1 MWIGIGPRL
10 SSAHLSWTRWRCPAA
25 VRVTLVLALLLLV
38 SYTWAADPDALWNIV
53 HGQCVPDQQEHDN
66 PKPCA
71 MVALQDGL
79 ERGYAVLKDLRG
91 AAQFLLIPTAR
102 ISGIERP
109 KLLASDAP
117 NYFAAAW
124 QARSYVEARAHR
136 TLRAKASAWPST
148 QCSPA
153 HRTSCTFTSTASA
166 RMCATL
172 CGNTKLRSVSNGLR
186 PTLRSQAIAT
196 WQCGYWGSSSVRQ
209 IRSSCWRVGFS
220 ARRKIWGG
228 IRWS

>member
-109 KLLASDAP
+109 KLLVSDAP

-124 QARSYVEARAHR
+124 QARSYVDARAHR
-136 TLRAKASAWPST
+136 ILPRESISLAINSRVSRTQNQLHIHIDCIRTDVRDALRKHEAEI
-148 QCSPA
+148 
-153 HRTSCTFTSTASA
+153 
-166 RMCATL
+166 
-172 CGNTKLRSVSNGLR
+172 G
-186 PTLRSQAIAT
+186 
-196 WQCGYWGSSSVRQ
+196 
-209 IRSSCWRVGFS
+209 
-220 ARRKIWGG
+220 
-228 IRWS
+228 